1 MFINILTMNTNPLFY
16 NNNDGTINH
25 FVEDNFEFRCITHVE
40 VINFFGHLKS
50 NSIDP
55 DVVDPKFIA

>member
-1 MFINILTMNTNPLFY
+1 MNTNPLFY